1 MSGLELVR
9 FVVQIGVIGERG
21 RGRSSILVVN
31 GVHLTTRFQLSDSVV
46 FRVVGHVGRRCLID
60 WFLRRRSTVVI
71 TEMSRRACSSRMGR
85 RTHVSIGTLTDY
97 LLCSLAVL
105 QSRRFVVSLYPPHH
119 SREHYT
125 DSLSNKSPLLLFSGS
140 REH

>member
-1 MSGLELVR
+1 MLLR
-9 FVVQIGVIGERG
+9 PRP
-21 RGRSSILVVN
+21 RSPMAP
-31 GVHLTTRFQLSDSVV
+31 
-46 FRVVGHVGRRCLID
+46 RVVGHVGRRCLID

-71 TEMSRRACSSRMGR
+71 T
-85 RTHVSIGTLTDY
+85 LTDY

-105 QSRRFVVSLYPPHH
+105 QSRRFVVSLYSPHH